1 MNQPMLHTTSAKDLV
16 LATAALCG
24 ELSPQAASRLVP
36 SQSYRYHVLEDLVKS
51 KLLRRIFGNRV
62 DVRALSFE
70 KTRRLLEI

>member
-36 SQSYRYHVLEDLVKS
+36 SQSYRYHVLEDLVKA
-51 KLLRRIFGNRV
+51 KLLRPYRRDKVKGYR
-62 DVRALSFE
+62 L
-70 KTRRLLEI
+70 TRRAKNRLS